1 MKPQVGLLLVLE
13 KDALKL
19 PALYFDLDRGH
30 HFEIRQTD
38 AKFVHVPRS
47 TAEICKRVGN

>member
-13 KDALKL
+13 KDVLKL
-19 PALYFDLDRGH
+19 PASYFDLDRGH
-30 HFEIRQTD
+30 NFEIRRTD

-47 TAEICKRVGN
+47 TAEICKRAGN